1 MKETLNTVR
10 VGLFFFFGLAV
21 IWIVYE
27 TLREGRLFRADGFP
41 VYAEF
46 TDVKMLRAGDDVRV
60 SGVRVG
66 RVLETRLRN
75 GHAEAVLEI
84 QPQAKIPHDSVAMV
98 AISSMLGTNF
108 VAIEPGSPDGPFL
121 KEGDR
126 IATRHSADM
135 NEIFAQVGR
144 LGERLEVVMEDI
156 SGAFATITGTP
167 EQPGVLDNLNAVL
180 SENREALSASM
191 GNIRQITDKMNSG
204 EGTLAR
210 LLNDREAYDSLIAAV
225 NEINQ
230 AAQNAS
236 TFTSEA
242 GEIVAHI
249 RSGEG
254 TIGSLVYGE
263 DLGQEIQAI
272 TANLRQMSERLVA
285 GEGTLGRLLSDDSL
299 YRDLQAVIQRAERT
313 LEGLG
318 EQGPITA
325 VGIGANALF

>member
-10 VGLFFFFGLAV
+10 VGLFFLLGLAV

-27 TLREGRLFRADGFP
+27 TLREGRLFGTDGFP
-41 VYAEF
+41 VYAQF
-46 TDVKMLRAGDDVRV
+46 TDVKALRSGDDVRV
-60 SGVRVG
+60 AGVRVG
-66 RVLETRLRN
+66 RVAETRLRD
-75 GHAEAVLEI
+75 GRAEAVLEL
-84 QPQAKIPHDSVAMV
+84 QSNAEIPRDSVATV
-98 AISSMLGTNF
+98 AISSLLGTNF
-108 VAIEPGSPDGPFL
+108 VSIEIKSAGGPFL
-121 KEGDR
+121 QPGDQ
-126 IATRHSADM
+126 IATRHTADL
-135 NEIFAQVGR
+135 NEIFAQVGQ
-144 LGERLEVVMEDI
+144 LGERLEGVLGDV
-156 SGAFATITGTP
+156 SGAFAGITGSP
-167 EQPGVLDNLNAVL
+167 DQPGVLDNLNAVL
-180 SENREALSASM
+180 AENREALSASM
-191 GNIRQITDKMNSG
+191 ENIREITDKMNRG

-210 LLNDREAYDSLIAAV
+210 LLNDREAYDSLLAAV

-249 RSGEG
+249 RRGEG

-263 DLGQEIQAI
+263 DLGREIQAI
-272 TANLRQMSERLVA
+272 TGNLRQMSDRLAA
-285 GEGTLGRLLSDDSL
+285 GEGTLGRLLSDDTL